1 MLQLREI
8 EKGCDILVATPGRL
22 SDLIERAR
30 VSLEAVNYLALDEA
44 DRMLDMGF
52 EPQIRRI
59 VEGEN
64 MPRSGQRQTLLFSAT
79 FPKEIQ
85 RLAAD
90 FMHNYIFLS
99 VGRVG
104 SSTDLIVQHI
114 EYVALNDKRQ
124 VLLDLIATVEV
135 RVKFQYVAQSALT
148 TMQGSITA
156 TKHSHAAVTS
166 LQCFNEQT
174 DKQVS
179 CNLFHLVCLLQGY
192 ASACHQPHS
201 AKESTCLLL
210 IALFVCNWLSA

>member
-1 MLQLREI
+1 MQLREI
-8 EKGCDILVATPGRL
+8 ERGCDILVATPGRL

-30 VSLEAVNYLALDEA
+30 VSLEQTHYLALDEA

-59 VEGEN
+59 VEQEN
-64 MPRSGQRQTLLFSAT
+64 MPRSGERQTLLFSAT

-114 EYVALNDKRQ
+114 EYVAANDKRQ

-135 RVKFQYVAQSALT
+135 SGVFA
-148 TMQGSITA
+148 SILCLLGL
-156 TKHSHAAVTS
+156 HTS
-166 LQCFNEQT
+166 LAI
-174 DKQVS
+174 S
-179 CNLFHLVCLLQGY
+179 I
-192 ASACHQPHS
+192 S
-201 AKESTCLLL
+201 STCNCWLTHASFGTCTLHAEVL
-210 IALFVCNWLSA
+210 ASCTKKQNLVQAALHSSP

>member
-1 MLQLREI
+1 MFAAFQLRDMER
-8 EKGCDILVATPGRL
+8 GCDVLVATPGRL

-30 VSLEAVNYLALDEA
+30 VSLSRVGFLALDEA

-59 VEGEN
+59 VEGED

-90 FMHNYIFLS
+90 FLHNYIFLA

-114 EYVALNDKRQ
+114 EYVNPNDKRQ
-124 VLLDLIATVEV
+124 VLLDLINTVEA
-135 RVKFQYVAQSALT
+135 RNFLRTFFFCSLACPAQAALPA
-148 TMQGSITA
+148 QLRR
-156 TKHSHAAVTS
+156 S
-166 LQCFNEQT
+166 LQPPLQ
-174 DKQVS
+174 
-179 CNLFHLVCLLQGY
+179 HVCL
-192 ASACHQPHS
+192 
-201 AKESTCLLL
+201 
-210 IALFVCNWLSA
+210 WLSLSHTLTRALWRPEVARGRGRGRRA

>member
-1 MLQLREI
+1 M
-8 EKGCDILVATPGRL
+8 ATPGRL

-30 VSLEAVNYLALDEA
+30 VSLEMVHYLALDEA

-64 MPRSGQRQTLLFSAT
+64 MPRSGDRQTLLFSAT

-114 EYVALNDKRQ
+114 EYVAANDKRQ

-135 RVKFQYVAQSALT
+135 RQLILHAQGFSF
-148 TMQGSITA
+148 
-156 TKHSHAAVTS
+156 TS
-166 LQCFNEQT
+166 LFPVTHIIKCPCKVFGAT
-174 DKQVS
+174 D
-179 CNLFHLVCLLQGY
+179 LAFTLILL
-192 ASACHQPHS
+192 
-201 AKESTCLLL
+201 TCGIDTFDISSRCPLHIQLLRSL
-210 IALFVCNWLSA
+210 WVAHCAFYVLPQ

>member
-1 MLQLREI
+1 MQRSPSVQCTVHLFDQIDIWLQLREI
-8 EKGCDILVATPGRL
+8 ERGCDILVATPGRL

-30 VSLEAVNYLALDEA
+30 VSLEQTHYLALDEA

-59 VEGEN
+59 VEQEN
-64 MPRSGQRQTLLFSAT
+64 MPRSGDRQTLLFSAT

-114 EYVALNDKRQ
+114 EYVAANDKRQ

-135 RVKFQYVAQSALT
+135 SSA
-148 TMQGSITA
+148 
-156 TKHSHAAVTS
+156 V
-166 LQCFNEQT
+166 
-174 DKQVS
+174 
-179 CNLFHLVCLLQGY
+179 
-192 ASACHQPHS
+192 ASAF
-201 AKESTCLLL
+201 L
-210 IALFVCNWLSA
+210 LSAGCILP

>member
-1 MLQLREI
+1 M
-8 EKGCDILVATPGRL
+8 
-22 SDLIERAR
+22 
-30 VSLEAVNYLALDEA
+30 SLEQVHYLALDEA

-59 VEGEN
+59 VEQEN
-64 MPRSGQRQTLLFSAT
+64 MPRSGERQTLLFSAT

-114 EYVALNDKRQ
+114 EYVAANDKRQ

-135 RVKFQYVAQSALT
+135 SPAAPALRQSVA
-148 TMQGSITA
+148 
-156 TKHSHAAVTS
+156 
-166 LQCFNEQT
+166 
-174 DKQVS
+174 
-179 CNLFHLVCLLQGY
+179 
-192 ASACHQPHS
+192 
-201 AKESTCLLL
+201 
-210 IALFVCNWLSA
+210 